1 MCTDCGKQIEKITL
15 NKLERCNIDAEIV
28 EFMYIFKYDGIVR
41 NLIIDYKFNDCAY
54 LYKTFAKIILD
65 NKKICDFIKSYDI
78 IIPVP
83 IHRKRKLLRGY
94 NQTELIA
101 KALAKTLENVT
112 YNTKALI
119 KTKNNSKQSTLSRLE
134 RERNV
139 LNAYEFNKKEADKIY
154 NKKILIF
161 DDIYTTGNTVKECA
175 KIINK
180 FDPKSIGILT
190 IAKD

>member
-1 MCTDCGKQIEKITL
+1 M
-15 NKLERCNIDAEIV
+15 
-28 EFMYIFKYDGIVR
+28 
-41 NLIIDYKFNDCAY
+41 
-54 LYKTFAKIILD
+54 
-65 NKKICDFIKSYDI
+65 
-78 IIPVP
+78 
-83 IHRKRKLLRGY
+83 
-94 NQTELIA
+94 IA

-139 LNAYEFNKKEADKIY
+139 LNAYEFNEREADKIY

-161 DDIYTTGNTVKECA
+161 DDIYTTGNTIKECA

-180 FDPKSIGILT
+180 FNPKSIGIVT

>member
-1 MCTDCGKQIEKITL
+1 MCTDCGKQIEKIAL
-15 NKLERCNIDAEIV
+15 SKLEKDNLDAGIS
-28 EFMYIFKYDGIVR
+28 EFMYVFKYDGIVR
-41 NLIIDYKFNDCAY
+41 KLIINYKFNDWAY
-54 LYKTFAKIILD
+54 LYKTFVKIILD

-101 KALAKTLENVT
+101 KALVKKLGNIT
-112 YNTKALI
+112 YSTKVLI
-119 KTKNNSKQSTLSRLE
+119 KTKNNSKQSTLSKIE
-134 RERNV
+134 RAKNV
-139 LNAYEFNKKEADKIY
+139 LNAYEFNKKEVDKIY

-175 KIINK
+175 KIINN
-180 FDPKSIGILT
+180 FNPKSIGIVT

>member
-41 NLIIDYKFNDCAY
+41 NLIINYKFNDCAY

-119 KTKNNSKQSTLSRLE
+119 KTKNNSKQSTLSRME

-139 LNAYEFNKKEADKIY
+139 LNAYEFNEREADKIY

-161 DDIYTTGNTVKECA
+161 DDIYTTGNTIKECA

-180 FDPKSIGILT
+180 FNPKSIGIVT

>member
-1 MCTDCGKQIEKITL
+1 MCTDCGKQIEKIAL
-15 NKLERCNIDAEIV
+15 SKLEKYNLDAGIS
-28 EFMYIFKYDGIVR
+28 EFMYVFKYDGIVR
-41 NLIIDYKFNDCAY
+41 KLIINYKFNDCAY

-139 LNAYEFNKKEADKIY
+139 LNAYEFNEREADKIY

-161 DDIYTTGNTVKECA
+161 DDIYTTGNTIKECA
-175 KIINK
+175 KIINN
-180 FDPKSIGILT
+180 FNPKSIGIVT

>member
-15 NKLERCNIDAEIV
+15 NKLEKCNIDAEIV

-41 NLIIDYKFNDCAY
+41 NLIINYKFNDCAY

-119 KTKNNSKQSTLSRLE
+119 KTKNNSKQSTLSKIE
-134 RERNV
+134 RAKNV
-139 LNAYEFNKKEADKIY
+139 LNAYEFNKKEVDKIY

-161 DDIYTTGNTVKECA
+161 DDIYTTGNTIKECA
-175 KIINK
+175 KIINN
-180 FDPKSIGILT
+180 FNPKSIGIVT

>member
-41 NLIIDYKFNDCAY
+41 NLIINYKFNDCAY

-139 LNAYEFNKKEADKIY
+139 LNAYEFNEREADKIY

-161 DDIYTTGNTVKECA
+161 DDIYTTGNTIKECA

-180 FDPKSIGILT
+180 FNPKSIGIVT

>member
-41 NLIIDYKFNDCAY
+41 NLIINYKFNDCAY

-119 KTKNNSKQSTLSRLE
+119 KTKNNSKQSTLSKIE
-134 RERNV
+134 RAQNV
-139 LNAYEFNKKEADKIY
+139 LNAYEFNKREADKIY

-175 KIINK
+175 KIINN
-180 FDPKSIGILT
+180 FNPKSIGIVT

>member
-41 NLIIDYKFNDCAY
+41 NLIINYKFNDCAY

-65 NKKICDFIKSYDI
+65 NKKICDFIKYYDI

-139 LNAYEFNKKEADKIY
+139 LNAYEFNEREADKIY

-161 DDIYTTGNTVKECA
+161 DDIYTTGNTIKECA

-180 FDPKSIGILT
+180 FNPKSIGIVT

>member
-1 MCTDCGKQIEKITL
+1 MCTDCGKQIEKIAL
-15 NKLERCNIDAEIV
+15 SKLEKYNLDAGIS
-28 EFMYIFKYDGIVR
+28 EFMYAFKYDGIVR
-41 NLIIDYKFNDCAY
+41 KLIINYKFNDCAY

-139 LNAYEFNKKEADKIY
+139 LNAYEFNEREADKIY

-161 DDIYTTGNTVKECA
+161 DDIYTTGNTIKECA
-175 KIINK
+175 KIINN
-180 FDPKSIGILT
+180 FNPKSIGIVT

>member
-41 NLIIDYKFNDCAY
+41 NLIINYKFNDCAY

-78 IIPVP
+78 IIPVQ

-139 LNAYEFNKKEADKIY
+139 LNAYEFNEREADKIY

-161 DDIYTTGNTVKECA
+161 DDIYTTGNTIKECA
-175 KIINK
+175 KIINN
-180 FDPKSIGILT
+180 FNPKSIGIVT

>member
-41 NLIIDYKFNDCAY
+41 NLIINYKFNDCAY

-139 LNAYEFNKKEADKIY
+139 LNAYEFNEREADKIY

-161 DDIYTTGNTVKECA
+161 DDIYTTGNTIKECA

-180 FDPKSIGILT
+180 FNPKSIGIVI